1 MGVKKSTVCT
11 RAISSVNLYT
21 PASSAVDVS
30 TRTFG
35 SCCGGSSARA
45 CPNTV
50 GLIFEAQPAQATRLV
65 SFHCFCF
72 RNMPLSLLYMGSD
85 MHVPYCSASCTIL
98 PAVFHCVRIP
108 IRLRWREQIFAT
120 IPDDIDAVW
129 AATPEPQSLAA
140 REEDA

>member
-21 PASSAVDVS
+21 PASSAVEVS
-30 TRTFG
+30 TRRFG

-50 GLIFEAQPAQATRLV
+50 GFIFEAQPAQATRLV

-72 RNMPLSLLYMGSD
+72 RNMPLSLLCVGSD
-85 MHVPYCSASCTIL
+85 VYVSYCSASWTIL
-98 PAVFHCVRIP
+98 PAVFH
-108 IRLRWREQIFAT
+108 
-120 IPDDIDAVW
+120 
-129 AATPEPQSLAA
+129 LAA
-140 REEDA
+140 AAIFCHASLHVDASTTQSHNARRQVESVS